1 MVDSALL
8 TRVTRWGT
16 ARSNNTAVQG
26 VGGAWPE
33 GCDVPDD
40 PHRPPRGGVTVGEES
55 KRDEA
60 GHQRGGQPGAGI
72 RGPLDDA
79 VQPMREVQLPYELDR
94 ELVGR
99 RSRDPDGGTGNGEQ
113 REHAERGQR
122 PLLDQLVI
130 RPPARDIA
138 GPVLLVPA
146 QLRRVSA
153 WRQIV
158 LLDLVP
164 ELDSPSA
171 NPHPNHGDGPGK
183 DRNEQRHAQ
192 RSP

>member
-1 MVDSALL
+1 
-8 TRVTRWGT
+8 
-16 ARSNNTAVQG
+16 
-26 VGGAWPE
+26 
-33 GCDVPDD
+33 
-40 PHRPPRGGVTVGEES
+40 
-55 KRDEA
+55 
-60 GHQRGGQPGAGI
+60 
-72 RGPLDDA
+72 
-79 VQPMREVQLPYELDR
+79 MREVQLPYELDR

-99 RSRDPDGGTGNGEQ
+99 RARDPDGGTGNGEQ

-130 RPPARDIA
+130 GPPARDIA

-153 WRQIV
+153 WRQII

-171 NPHPNHGDGPGK
+171 NPQPNHADGPGK